1 MKLFYNTNKNVLIN
15 LALLSCI
22 WISINTGSKYLIIDY
37 NLSGDINTYTN
48 LIRSLLPYLVFCYF
62 ILKKD
67 IYFKDLFVNFD
78 LVFICFLLYGF
89 FQLTGLIYTYTNF
102 HEHYWIVCLFTLIFF
117 YNYLLN
123 NQNLHLIEL
132 VFKINIFFIFL
143 LFVIFMITVFK
154 ENIFTENVL
163 YNSKAY
169 NALIMGEPHP
179 RSSGLSRMG
188 LILFIISNSFYFS
201 NKLLKKYNF
210 FILSTNSFLIFT
222 ILTIQ
227 SRGAILFL
235 FITFFL
241 ILLIY
246 KFKNIKQLL
255 IYFIFIILIPILLFI
270 TYPAFKN
277 FINQKD
283 LNTNST
289 TEIQS
294 DSNLNMKKIFR
305 AQITYGSGSG
315 KGKILNIK
323 EKINSLS
330 SNRLS
335 AWEYL
340 IQVFFTGKVN
350 DKMKK
355 LLTVSG
361 YEALDVKLIKKTNF
375 ITGLGPQADRQVMEI
390 KKIANFA
397 DNVRG
402 PFGSHA
408 SNIYIYS
415 LICSGFFGLVTIL
428 TINFIIMYRIII
440 LFINRKKLSLHSNYY
455 LNSAIL
461 IILFLQ
467 FRGLVE
473 NSYGVFGVDLIMF
486 ISSYSI
492 IARAYKKI
500 NV

>member
-1 MKLFYNTNKNVLIN
+1 MHGN
-15 LALLSCI
+15 
-22 WISINTGSKYLIIDY
+22 IS
-37 NLSGDINTYTN
+37 
-48 LIRSLLPYLVFCYF
+48 
-62 ILKKD
+62 
-67 IYFKDLFVNFD
+67 FKF
-78 LVFICFLLYGF
+78 
-89 FQLTGLIYTYTNF
+89 
-102 HEHYWIVCLFTLIFF
+102 
-117 YNYLLN
+117 
-123 NQNLHLIEL
+123 
-132 VFKINIFFIFL
+132 
-143 LFVIFMITVFK
+143 
-154 ENIFTENVL
+154 
-163 YNSKAY
+163 
-169 NALIMGEPHP
+169 
-179 RSSGLSRMG
+179 
-188 LILFIISNSFYFS
+188 
-201 NKLLKKYNF
+201 
-210 FILSTNSFLIFT
+210 
-222 ILTIQ
+222 
-227 SRGAILFL
+227 
-235 FITFFL
+235 
-241 ILLIY
+241 
-246 KFKNIKQLL
+246 
-255 IYFIFIILIPILLFI
+255 
-270 TYPAFKN
+270 
-277 FINQKD
+277 
-283 LNTNST
+283 
-289 TEIQS
+289 
-294 DSNLNMKKIFR
+294 
-305 AQITYGSGSG
+305 
-315 KGKILNIK
+315 
-323 EKINSLS
+323 
-330 SNRLS
+330 
-335 AWEYL
+335 
-340 IQVFFTGKVN
+340 FFTGKVN

-467 FRGLVE
+467 FRGLLE

>member
-1 MKLFYNTNKNVLIN
+1 MKLFYNINKNILIN
-15 LALLSCI
+15 LALLSCF
-22 WISINTGSKYLIIDY
+22 WISINTGSKYLVIDY

-62 ILKKD
+62 ILKQD

-78 LVFICFLLYGF
+78 LVFICFLLYGL
-89 FQLTGLIYTYTNF
+89 FQLTGLIYTYTNL
-102 HEHYWIVCLFTLIFF
+102 HEHYWIVYLFTLIFF
-117 YNYLLN
+117 FNYLLN
-123 NQNLHLIEL
+123 NQNSYLIKL
-132 VFKINIFFIFL
+132 VFKINILFIFL
-143 LFVIFMITVFK
+143 LFLIFMIIVFK
-154 ENIFTENVL
+154 ENIFTTKLL
-163 YNSKAY
+163 YNSSAF
-169 NALIMGEPHP
+169 NLSLMGEPHP

-188 LILFIISNSFYFS
+188 LILLIISNSFYFS
-201 NKLLKKYNF
+201 SKLPKQYNF
-210 FILSTNSFLIFT
+210 FILSINSFLIFT
-222 ILTIQ
+222 IYNIQ

-235 FITFFL
+235 FFLFFL

-246 KFKNIKQLL
+246 NFKDIKQKL
-255 IYFIFIILIPILLFI
+255 IYFIFIILVPILMFGS
-270 TYPAFKN
+270 YPAFKN
-277 FINQKD
+277 FIKLDTKSVIEKKTSLKKNRIIRGGFSALVRMDDKI
-283 LNTNST
+283 T
-289 TEIQS
+289 T
-294 DSNLNMKKIFR
+294 
-305 AQITYGSGSG
+305 
-315 KGKILNIK
+315 K
-323 EKINSLS
+323 EKIDSIS

-340 IQVFFTGKVN
+340 IQVFFTGKIN
-350 DKMKK
+350 DEMRKK
-355 LLTVSG
+355 LINIG
-361 YEALDVKLIKKTNF
+361 YKDLDKVLLKKTNL
-375 ITGLGPQADRQVMEI
+375 ITGLGPQADRRLMQI
-390 KKIANFA
+390 KKIKQFA
-397 DNVRG
+397 GNVKG

-440 LFINRKKLSLHSNYY
+440 LFINRKKLNLHSNYY

-467 FRGLVE
+467 FRGLIE

-492 IARAYKKI
+492 IAKAYKKI

>member
-67 IYFKDLFVNFD
+67 IYFKDLFLNFD
-78 LVFICFLLYGF
+78 LVFICFLLYGL
-89 FQLTGLIYTYTNF
+89 FQLTGLIYTYTNL

-117 YNYLLN
+117 FNYLLN
-123 NQNLHLIEL
+123 NKNSYLIKL
-132 VFKINIFFIFL
+132 VFKINILFIFL
-143 LFVIFMITVFK
+143 LFLIFMIIVFK
-154 ENIFTENVL
+154 ENIFTTKVL
-163 YNSKAY
+163 YYSSAY
-169 NALIMGEPHP
+169 HLSLMGEPYP
-179 RSSGLSRMG
+179 RSSGLSRMS

-201 NKLLKKYNF
+201 NKLSKQYNF
-210 FILSTNSFLIFT
+210 FILSINSFLIFT
-222 ILTIQ
+222 IYNIQ

-235 FITFFL
+235 FVLFVL

-246 KFKNIKQLL
+246 NFRDIKQKL
-255 IYFIFIILIPILLFI
+255 IYFIFIILVPILIFGS
-270 TYPAFKN
+270 YPAFKN
-277 FINQKD
+277 FINSDK
-283 LNTNST
+283 NTSLKTNT
-289 TEIQS
+289 
-294 DSNLNMKKIFR
+294 IFR
-305 AQITYGSGSG
+305 GGISISEIIRIDD
-315 KGKILNIK
+315 KISKKKTID
-323 EKINSLS
+323 SLS

-335 AWEYL
+335 AWDYL

-350 DKMKK
+350 DEMRKSLMNIGYEDLDKK
-355 LLTVSG
+355 LL
-361 YEALDVKLIKKTNF
+361 KKTNL
-375 ITGLGPQADRQVMEI
+375 ITGLGPQADRRVMNI
-390 KKIANFA
+390 KKIKNFA

-402 PFGSHA
+402 PYGSHA

-428 TINFIIMYRIII
+428 TINFIIMYRIVI
-440 LFINRKKLSLHSNYY
+440 LFINRKKLNLHSNYY

-492 IARAYKKI
+492 IAKAYKKI

>member
-78 LVFICFLLYGF
+78 LVFICFLLYGL
-89 FQLTGLIYTYTNF
+89 FQLTGLIYTYTNL

-117 YNYLLN
+117 FNYLLN
-123 NQNLHLIEL
+123 NQNSYLIKL

-143 LFVIFMITVFK
+143 LFLIFMITVFK
-154 ENIFTENVL
+154 ENIFTTKLL
-163 YNSKAY
+163 YSSSAY
-169 NALIMGEPHP
+169 HLTLMGEPHP
-179 RSSGLSRMG
+179 RSSGLSRMA
-188 LILFIISNSFYFS
+188 LIFLIFLNSYYFS
-201 NKLLKKYNF
+201 NKLPKKYNF
-210 FILSTNSFLIFT
+210 FILPINSFLIFT
-222 ILTIQ
+222 IYIIQ

-235 FITFFL
+235 FILFFL

-246 KFKNIKQLL
+246 NFKDFKLNLV
-255 IYFIFIILIPILLFI
+255 YFVFTILIPIFMFMN
-270 TYPAFKN
+270 YPVFKN
-277 FINQKD
+277 FINQKN
-283 LNTNST
+283 LNTESIVEKT
-289 TEIQS
+289 TS
-294 DSNLNMKKIFR
+294 LNLSNIFR
-305 AQITYGSGSG
+305 PEITHVIGQ
-315 KGKILNIK
+315 KK
-323 EKINSLS
+323 NSLFKKETINAMS
-330 SNRLS
+330 SNRLN

>member
-78 LVFICFLLYGF
+78 LVFICFLLYGL
-89 FQLTGLIYTYTNF
+89 FQLTGLIYTYTNL

-117 YNYLLN
+117 FNYLLN
-123 NQNLHLIEL
+123 NQNSYLIKL
-132 VFKINIFFIFL
+132 VFKINILFIFL
-143 LFVIFMITVFK
+143 LFLIFMFIVFK
-154 ENIFTENVL
+154 ENIFTTKLL
-163 YNSKAY
+163 YSSSAY
-169 NALIMGEPHP
+169 HLTLMGEPHP
-179 RSSGLSRMG
+179 RSSGLSRMA
-188 LILFIISNSFYFS
+188 LIFLIFLNSYYFS
-201 NKLLKKYNF
+201 SKLPKQYNF
-210 FILSTNSFLIFT
+210 FILSINSFLIFT
-222 ILTIQ
+222 IYNIQ

-235 FITFFL
+235 FFLFFL

-246 KFKNIKQLL
+246 NFKDIKQKL
-255 IYFIFIILIPILLFI
+255 IYFIFIILVPILMFGS
-270 TYPAFKN
+270 YPAFKN
-277 FINQKD
+277 FVKSDTKSVIEKKTS
-283 LNTNST
+283 LKTNR
-289 TEIQS
+289 
-294 DSNLNMKKIFR
+294 IFR
-305 AQITYGSGSG
+305 GGISISEIVRIDD
-315 KGKILNIK
+315 KISKKKTID
-323 EKINSLS
+323 SLS

-335 AWEYL
+335 AWDYL

-350 DKMKK
+350 DEMRKSLMNIGYEDLDKK
-355 LLTVSG
+355 LL
-361 YEALDVKLIKKTNF
+361 KKTNL
-375 ITGLGPQADRQVMEI
+375 ITGLGPQADRRVMKI
-390 KKIANFA
+390 KKIKNFA
-397 DNVRG
+397 DNIRG

>member
-78 LVFICFLLYGF
+78 LVFICFLLYGL
-89 FQLTGLIYTYTNF
+89 FQLTGLIYTYTNL

-117 YNYLLN
+117 FNYLLN
-123 NQNLHLIEL
+123 NQNSYLIKL

-143 LFVIFMITVFK
+143 LFLIFMITVFK
-154 ENIFTENVL
+154 ENIFTTKLL
-163 YNSKAY
+163 YSSSAY
-169 NALIMGEPHP
+169 HLTLMGEPHP

-201 NKLLKKYNF
+201 NKLPKKYNF
-210 FILSTNSFLIFT
+210 FILPINSFLIFT
-222 ILTIQ
+222 IYIIQ

-235 FITFFL
+235 FILFFL

-246 KFKNIKQLL
+246 NFKDFKLNLV
-255 IYFIFIILIPILLFI
+255 YFVFTILIPIFMFMN
-270 TYPAFKN
+270 YPVFKN
-277 FINQKD
+277 FINSDK
-283 LNTNST
+283 NTSLKTNT
-289 TEIQS
+289 
-294 DSNLNMKKIFR
+294 IFR
-305 AQITYGSGSG
+305 GGISISEIIRIDD
-315 KGKILNIK
+315 KISKKKTID
-323 EKINSLS
+323 SLS

-335 AWEYL
+335 AWDYL

-350 DKMKK
+350 DEMRKSLMNI
-355 LLTVSG
+355 G

-440 LFINRKKLSLHSNYY
+440 LFINRKKLNLHSNYY

>member
-78 LVFICFLLYGF
+78 LVFICFLLYGL
-89 FQLTGLIYTYTNF
+89 FQLTGLIYTYTNL

-117 YNYLLN
+117 FNYLLN
-123 NQNLHLIEL
+123 NQNSYLIKL

-143 LFVIFMITVFK
+143 LFLIFMITVFK
-154 ENIFTENVL
+154 ENIFTTKLL
-163 YNSKAY
+163 YNSSAY
-169 NALIMGEPHP
+169 HLTLMGEPHP

-188 LILFIISNSFYFS
+188 LILFIISNSYYFS
-201 NKLLKKYNF
+201 NKLPKKYNF
-210 FILSTNSFLIFT
+210 FILPINSFLIFT
-222 ILTIQ
+222 IYNIQ

-235 FITFFL
+235 FILFFL

-246 KFKNIKQLL
+246 NFKDFKLNLV
-255 IYFIFIILIPILLFI
+255 YFVFTILIPIFMFMN
-270 TYPAFKN
+270 YPVFKN
-277 FINQKD
+277 FINSDK
-283 LNTNST
+283 NTSLKTNT
-289 TEIQS
+289 
-294 DSNLNMKKIFR
+294 IFR
-305 AQITYGSGSG
+305 GGISISEIIRID
-315 KGKILNIK
+315 GKISKKKTID
-323 EKINSLS
+323 SLS

-335 AWEYL
+335 AWNYL

-350 DKMKK
+350 DEMRKSLMNIGYEDLDKK
-355 LLTVSG
+355 LL
-361 YEALDVKLIKKTNF
+361 KKTNL
-375 ITGLGPQADRQVMEI
+375 ITGLGPQADRRVMNI
-390 KKIANFA
+390 KKIKNFA

>member
-78 LVFICFLLYGF
+78 LVFNCFLLYGL
-89 FQLTGLIYTYTNF
+89 FQLTGLIYTYTNL

-117 YNYLLN
+117 FNYLLN
-123 NQNLHLIEL
+123 NKNSYLIKL
-132 VFKINIFFIFL
+132 VFKINILFIFL
-143 LFVIFMITVFK
+143 LFLIFMIIVFK
-154 ENIFTENVL
+154 ENIFTTKVL
-163 YNSKAY
+163 YYSSAY
-169 NALIMGEPHP
+169 HLSLMGEPHP

-201 NKLLKKYNF
+201 NKLSKQYNF
-210 FILSTNSFLIFT
+210 FILSINSFLIFT
-222 ILTIQ
+222 IYNIQ

-235 FITFFL
+235 FVLFVL

-246 KFKNIKQLL
+246 NFRDIKQKL
-255 IYFIFIILIPILLFI
+255 IYFIFIILVPILIFGS
-270 TYPAFKN
+270 YPAFKN
-277 FINQKD
+277 FINSNK
-283 LNTNST
+283 NTSLKTNT
-289 TEIQS
+289 
-294 DSNLNMKKIFR
+294 IFR
-305 AQITYGSGSG
+305 GGISISEIIRIDD
-315 KGKILNIK
+315 KISKKKTID
-323 EKINSLS
+323 SLS

-335 AWEYL
+335 AWDYL

-350 DKMKK
+350 DEMRKSLMNIGYEDLDKK
-355 LLTVSG
+355 LL
-361 YEALDVKLIKKTNF
+361 KKTNL
-375 ITGLGPQADRQVMEI
+375 ITGLGPQADRRVMNI
-390 KKIANFA
+390 KKIKNFA

-402 PFGSHA
+402 PYGSHA

-428 TINFIIMYRIII
+428 TINFIIMYRIVI
-440 LFINRKKLSLHSNYY
+440 LFINRKKLNLHSNYY

-492 IARAYKKI
+492 IAKAYKKI